1 MKYLSSKLMTLALV
15 FILALVLGA
24 CQEQPAE
31 PDKITVQLSWFHTVE
46 FAGFYVADQKGFYAE
61 ENLEVTLLPG
71 GPETFPIAEVTAG
84 KAQFGVSA
92 ADEIIRAQAEGQAL
106 LALSCIFQE
115 NPLVVISLAEAGIR
129 HPEDLVGKTVGVI
142 SPALDTTWD
151 IQFIALLNQMGIDP
165 ASLNFVANEAY
176 HGADDLLS
184 GRMDAASGF
193 FSTNEPIVAIAEGY
207 PINSIYYSD
216 YGVAFYNNL
225 IFAEASLVEQQP
237 DLVQRFMRATLK
249 GYLTAIEN
257 PEEATDFTL
266 LYDNTLDLAFQ
277 LASMQTQIPLID
289 TGNAALGWMDIAVWQ
304 NAMDILLAQNIL
316 SEAVD
321 LEKVFTNQFIEQ
333 SK

>member
-24 CQEQPAE
+24 CQGQTAE

-61 ENLEVTLLPG
+61 ENLDVTLLPG
-71 GPETFPIAEVTAG
+71 GPETSPIAEVMAG
-84 KAQFGVSA
+84 KAQFGISA
-92 ADEIIRAQAEGQAL
+92 ADGLIRAQAEGQSVM
-106 LALSCIFQE
+106 ALSCIFQE
-115 NPLVVISLAEAGIR
+115 NPLVVISMAEAGITQ
-129 HPEDLVGKTVGVI
+129 PADLVGKTVGVI

-193 FSTNEPIVAIAEGY
+193 FSTNEPIVAEAEGHS
-207 PINSIYYSD
+207 INSIYYSD
-216 YGVAFYNNL
+216 YGIEFYNNL
-225 IFAEASLVEQQP
+225 IFADASLIEQQP
-237 DLVQRFMRATLK
+237 ELVQRFIRATLK
-249 GYLTAIEN
+249 GYKAAIEN
-257 PEEATDFTL
+257 PEEATDFAL
-266 LYDNTLDLAFQ
+266 LYDNTLDRSLQ

-289 TGNAALGWMDIAVWQ
+289 TGNAVLGWMDIQVWQ

-316 SEAVD
+316 STSVD
-321 LEKVFTNQFIEQ
+321 LEKIFTNQFVEQ
-333 SK
+333 SN